1 MLFFIILF
9 LLVISIIGCIFV
21 QYVDDNYQ
29 YRDSKGFKDIIW
41 CHSEE
46 LFLTTVALILVF
58 STIIGCMTAIMIS
71 RYTRAEADKAMNQEI
86 YNFLVYK
93 AETEAIRDDFGIIN
107 KEYIDEIQQW
117 NSDLVKYQTITH
129 NFWIGIFYPN
139 WYDEFKTIDLYKIE
153 MRGAIALLIK

>member
-9 LLVISIIGCIFV
+9 LLVISIIDCIFV

-29 YRDSKGFKDIIW
+29 YRDSKGFKGIIW
-41 CHSEE
+41 RHSEG
-46 LFLTTVALILVF
+46 LFATTIVLILVF
-58 STIIGCMTAIMIS
+58 GTIVASTTAAMIFRYIG
-71 RYTRAEADKAMNQEI
+71 AEADKAMNQEI
-86 YNFLVYK
+86 YNSLVYK
-93 AETEAIRDDFGIIN
+93 AETEAIRDDFGIVN

-117 NSDLVKYQTITH
+117 NSDLVKHQTITH

-153 MRGAIALLIK
+153 MREYDSSFN